1 MQEFTDMYIPAWLI
15 VVGILYV
22 NLTYIVRFW
31 LNDTPFKYR
40 YIALTVAWLPTLV
53 FYIIIQ
59 VDGVAV
65 AFDWRWLTR
74 WGLVT
79 LLLSSILLNENTW
92 KRAYQKAFSN
102 SGWLHGVKQ

>member
-15 VVGILYV
+15 VAGIAYLD
-22 NLTYIVRFW
+22 LTYLIRFW
-31 LNDTPFKYR
+31 LNDTPYKYR
-40 YIALTVAWLPTLV
+40 YIGLIVAWIPFLT
-53 FYIIIQ
+53 FYTIVEI
-59 VDGVAV
+59 DGVAV

-79 LLLSSILLNENTW
+79 VILNSILLDENTW

-102 SGWLHGVKQ
+102 SGWLHSVKQ